1 MKKIYFLL
9 SRTGT
14 VPARVIRFFKGGKY
28 SHTSLALTPQTNNLY
43 SFARRR
49 LNNPLIAGFVTEDI
63 HTQVFARYPDAL
75 CALYAVNVSDE
86 GYQKACDMVEMFK
99 QNYKKAKYSF
109 VGFFT
114 LALGIDLKRKYR
126 LACSQFVALVLKE
139 TGDVTLPK
147 SPYLMLPNDF
157 MEIEGIEL
165 IYEGILDKC
174 HFPER
179 TLIQG

>member
-1 MKKIYFLL
+1 
-9 SRTGT
+9 
-14 VPARVIRFFKGGKY
+14 
-28 SHTSLALTPQTNNLY
+28 
-43 SFARRR
+43 
-49 LNNPLIAGFVTEDI
+49 
-63 HTQVFARYPDAL
+63 
-75 CALYAVNVSDE
+75 
-86 GYQKACDMVEMFK
+86 MVEMFK

-174 HFPER
+174 HFPEQ